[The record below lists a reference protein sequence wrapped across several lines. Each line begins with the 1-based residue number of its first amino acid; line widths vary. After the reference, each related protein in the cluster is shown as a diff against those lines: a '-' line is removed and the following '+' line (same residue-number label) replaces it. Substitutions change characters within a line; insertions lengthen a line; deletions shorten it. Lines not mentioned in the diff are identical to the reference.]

1 MRREFHVSAF
11 NFLTEN
17 KRSRNDKKSVLDGVT
32 NEVAAVSLAENCRL
46 VGLLCEVIQSVD
58 LLRDAASTRVSFLF
72 FVFLPH

>member
-1 MRREFHVSAF
+1 MSPHSISSQRTNVAG
-11 NFLTEN
+11 TT
-17 KRSRNDKKSVLDGVT
+17 KKASTPLDGVT